1 MGITTLDY
9 SLLHL
14 ITAAIVGFIAGRIV
28 GVNAGSR
35 PSRAASQAHTARDS
49 RNVAEE
55 NLGRLTG
62 RVRTA
67 VMALLAEGRIIEA
80 VRDVRAATGLGLKE
94 AKDVV
99 DLLRDESPPSGG
111 ARLH

>member
-28 GVNAGSR
+28 GMNASR
-35 PSRAASQAHTARDS
+35 TPRAAAAARDERES
-49 RNVAEE
+49 LRTAEDSL
-55 NLGRLTG
+55 NRLPG

-67 VMALLAEGRIIEA
+67 VEALLAEGRIIEA

-99 DLLRDESPPSGG
+99 DLMREQLPPTGG

>member
-14 ITAAIVGFIAGRIV
+14 ITAVIVGFIAGRIV
-28 GVNAGSR
+28 GLNVPKS
-35 PSRAASQAHTARDS
+35 PRAASGQRDERES
-49 RNVAEE
+49 LRSAEA
-55 NLGRLTG
+55 NLDRLPV
-62 RVRTA
+62 RVRMA
-67 VMALLAEGRIIEA
+67 VEALLAEGRIIEA
-80 VRDVRAATGLGLKE
+80 VRDVRAATSLGLKE

-99 DLLRDESPPSGG
+99 DLMREQGPPTGG